1 MTDLIENNHSKA
13 LLHKKRRIAI
23 DRLLSL
29 CSSSLF
35 PKSSDEKQIKADT
48 NHAPAN
54 LSLDSFAF
62 FKVLEITYEEKAPRM
77 EALENVLSNLR
88 LPGINLLFLIIGDRK
103 GVSFYYGVSKDLTE
117 ISKGLIVSE
126 NIRNFCEGILKSS
139 MEGNFRGCRTI
150 ILTDE
155 ENLEILHTLKD
166 MPFITCVQGVP
177 GQIEDREHYQSVDR
191 LVDVMNGDTYAYL
204 VTAKFLTE
212 RCVSAIENNVYSLYD
227 LLKPCS
233 KMSQQI
239 VTGSSVTNIDT
250 RNTGTNLTKGST
262 HTTGTTNNYG
272 RTIQTSR
279 TTPDEKNK
287 ERSQTATSI
296 DATKASSKQESDA
309 TSDST
314 VTIDTRNFGNNRS
327 DTFSDTLSFEI
338 SYHKTER
345 WLRYLDESVLKR
357 LDYGRGKGI
366 FITNIT
372 LLADTN
378 NTLRKLINTTEA
390 LFSGE
395 SDNMAPLSEKFV
407 ENGSKFDEA
416 IRSFQ
421 IPFFEFEKSLS
432 SNDEVFLR
440 TALSQYTNR
449 VRGYFG
455 NWFTVRELSMV
466 SGLPQKEI
474 LGLKLREEVEF
485 GLNYKDIP
493 QEYRLEL
500 GHLVRCGTELKNITV
515 SLDTRDLNKHI
526 FVTGTTG
533 SGKTT
538 TCQKI
543 LLKSGLPFMVIEPSK
558 TEYRILADSDPELL
572 VFTLGR
578 DDVAPFRINPLEF
591 FPHETISSHVDM
603 VKASIES
610 AFDMEA
616 AIPQIIEKSLYDCY
630 ENFGWDLST
639 KKNKYYSEPY
649 ADGIYAFPTFKDL
662 IKQCRKVVEEQ
673 NFDDRLKNEYIGS
686 INARLMGLTVGS
698 KGQMLC
704 SKRSIDFSEL
714 VKRKVILEIEDV
726 KDIGEKA
733 LVMGFV
739 VSNLIEAIRASY
751 YKNPYFRHITLIEEA
766 HRLLKSYSPGDSLSR
781 KNAVEIFTNM
791 LAEVRKYGESLVI
804 ADQVPSNMTPEVLKN
819 TNTKIIHKIFGED
832 EHNAI
837 GNTIALRKEQKDFL
851 SCLSLGRA
859 VVFSQ
864 GWDNSLQVQIE
875 PETDTSEVVNKID
888 QDHECQKRALL
899 FYCSCYQ
906 KGVIKVFRCCEVD
919 PDTDKLKFLVYEIA
933 PQLANLSKFF
943 CELREKSFKLENS
956 TNMNQYAD
964 SICFLLKHIT
974 KLSIA
979 EYMEE
984 ECFSLQSRFAIESQP
999 DGKGKLRC
1007 ELCKFIDMIQ
1017 QKNCNLSVFNS
1028 NSFLS
1033 SN

>member
-1 MTDLIENNHSKA
+1 MTDSTANNDSKI
-13 LLHKKRRIAI
+13 LLHKKRCIAI
-23 DRLLSL
+23 DKLLGL
-29 CSSSLF
+29 CSYSFF
-35 PKSSDEKQIKADT
+35 PKNSDDKQLKAVTDFDST
-48 NHAPAN
+48 NLNP
-54 LSLDSFAF
+54 DSFHF
-62 FKVLEITYEEKAPRM
+62 FKVLEITYEEKAPRI

-88 LPGINLLFLIIGDRK
+88 IPGINLIFLIIGDGK
-103 GVSFYYGVSKDLTE
+103 GASFYYGVSKDLTKVA
-117 ISKGLIVSE
+117 KGYIVFE
-126 NIRNFCEGILKSS
+126 NIRNFCGDIFKSS
-139 MEGNFRGCRTI
+139 MEGNFRGCRTA
-150 ILTDE
+150 ILSDE
-155 ENLEILHTLKD
+155 ENVEILHTLKN

-177 GQIEDREHYQSVDR
+177 GQIEDKEHYQSVDR

-204 VTAKFLTE
+204 VTAKYLLE
-212 RCVSAIENNVYSLYD
+212 KSVSELEDNIFSMYD
-227 LLKPCS
+227 FFKPCS
-233 KMSQQI
+233 KISNQS
-239 VTGSSVTNIDT
+239 VTGSSVTSVDT
-250 RNTGTNLTKGST
+250 CNTGTNLTKGST
-262 HTTGTTNNYG
+262 RTTGTTNNYG

-287 ERSQTATSI
+287 ERSKTATSI
-296 DATKASSKQESDA
+296 DATKASSKQESEA

-314 VTIDTRNFGNNRS
+314 TTIDTRNYGKNTSR
-327 DTFSDTLSFEI
+327 TFSDTLSFEI
-338 SYHKTER
+338 SCHKTER

-357 LDYGRGKGI
+357 LDYGKGKGI
-366 FITNIT
+366 FLTNIT
-372 LLADTN
+372 LLADTK
-378 NTLRKLINTTEA
+378 NTLRKLINTMEA

-395 SDNMAPLSEKFV
+395 SDNMAPLSEKYV
-407 ENGSKFDEA
+407 ERGSKFDEA
-416 IRSFQ
+416 IIGFQ
-421 IPFFEFEKSLS
+421 IPYFEFEKPLS
-432 SNDEVFLR
+432 SKEEVYLR
-440 TALSQYTNR
+440 TALSQYTHLD
-449 VRGYFG
+449 RGYFG
-455 NWFTVRELSMV
+455 NWYTVRELSMV

-485 GLNYKDIP
+485 GLNYKDVP

-500 GHLVRCGTELKNITV
+500 GHLVRCGTELKNIKV
-515 SLDTRDLNKHI
+515 SLDIRDLSKHI

-543 LLKSGLPFMVIEPSK
+543 LLRSCLPFMVIEPSK
-558 TEYRILADSDPELL
+558 NEYRILADSDPELL

-616 AIPQIIEKSLYDCY
+616 AIPQIIEKALYDCY

-639 KKNKYYSEPY
+639 KKNRYYSNPY

-662 IKQCRKVVEEQ
+662 IEQCRKVVEEQ

-704 SKRSIDFSEL
+704 SKRSIDFLEL
-714 VKRKVILEIEDV
+714 VQRKVILEIEDV
-726 KDIGEKA
+726 RDIGEKA

-739 VSNLIEAIRASY
+739 VSNLIEAIRATY
-751 YKNPYFRHITLIEEA
+751 YRNPNFRHITLIEEA
-766 HRLLKSYSPGDSLSR
+766 HRLLKSYSPGDSPSR
-781 KNAVEIFTNM
+781 KNAIEIFTDM

-804 ADQVPSNMTPEVLKN
+804 ADQVPSNMTPDVLKN

-837 GNTIALRKEQKDFL
+837 GNTVSLRKEQKDFL

-864 GWDNSLQVQIE
+864 GWDNSIQVQIE
-875 PETDTSEVVNKID
+875 PETNTSKVVNKIAQD
-888 QDHECQKRALL
+888 QECRKRVLL

-906 KGVIKVFRCCEVD
+906 KGIIRVSRCCEVE
-919 PDTDKLKFLVYEIA
+919 PNIDKFEFLVNEVA
-933 PQLANLSKFF
+933 PRLGNLSKFF
-943 CELREKSFKLENS
+943 CEVRGHSFKLKNS
-956 TNMNQYAD
+956 VNLNQYAE

-979 EYMEE
+979 EYLEE
-984 ECFSLQSRFAIESQP
+984 ECYSLKSRFEMESQSKE
-999 DGKGKLRC
+999 KGKLRY
-1007 ELCKFIDMIQ
+1007 ELCKFIDMVQ
-1017 QKNCNLSVFNS
+1017 QKDSNLSVFNS
-1028 NSFLS
+1028 NDFLS
-1033 SN
+1033 SK

>member
-1 MTDLIENNHSKA
+1 MIDLIENIDISVHNKRCITIDK
-13 LLHKKRRIAI
+13 LLG
-23 DRLLSL
+23 L

-35 PKSSDEKQIKADT
+35 PKNSDNNQIKADINFDST
-48 NHAPAN
+48 NLP
-54 LSLDSFAF
+54 SDSFAF

-88 LPGINLLFLIIGDRK
+88 LSGINLLFLIIGNRK
-103 GVSFYYGVSKDLTE
+103 GVSFYYGVSKDLTK

-139 MEGNFRGCRTI
+139 MEGNFRGCRTT
-150 ILTDE
+150 ILSDE
-155 ENLEILHTLKD
+155 ENIEILHTIKN

-177 GQIEDREHYQSVDR
+177 SQIEDKEHYQSVDR
-191 LVDVMNGDTYAYL
+191 LVDVMNGDIYAYL
-204 VTAKFLTE
+204 VTAKYLPE
-212 RCVSAIENNVYSLYD
+212 KCVSAIENNVYSMYD
-227 LLKPCS
+227 FLKPCS
-233 KMSQQI
+233 KVSQQI
-239 VTGSSVTNIDT
+239 VTGSSVTSVDT
-250 RNTGTNLTKGST
+250 CNTGTNTTKGST
-262 HTTGTTNNYG
+262 DTTGTTKNYG
-272 RTIQTSR
+272 KTIQTSR
-279 TTPDEKNK
+279 TTPDDKNK
-287 ERSQTATSI
+287 DRSETATSI
-296 DATKASSKQESDA
+296 DATKASSSQESHA
-309 TSDST
+309 ISDST
-314 VTIDTRNFGNNRS
+314 VTIDTRNYGKNTSSTSS
-327 DTFSDTLSFEI
+327 DSFSFER
-338 SYHKTER
+338 SCHKTER

-357 LDYGRGKGI
+357 LDYGRGKGM

-372 LLADTN
+372 LLADTK
-378 NTLRKLINTTEA
+378 NTLRKLINTTES

-395 SDNMAPLSEKFV
+395 SDNITPLSEKYV
-407 ENGSKFDEA
+407 EKGSKFDEA

-421 IPFFEFEKSLS
+421 LPSFEFEKPLS
-432 SNDEVFLR
+432 SNEEVFLR
-440 TALSQYTNR
+440 AALSQYTNL
-449 VRGYFG
+449 VCGHFG
-455 NWFTVRELSMV
+455 NWYTVRELSMV

-485 GLNYKDIP
+485 GLNYKDVP
-493 QEYRLEL
+493 QENRLEL

-515 SLDTRDLNKHI
+515 SLDIRDLNKHI

-543 LLKSGLPFMVIEPSK
+543 LLRSGLPFMVVEPSK

-616 AIPQIIEKSLYDCY
+616 AIPQIIEKALYDCY
-630 ENFGWDLST
+630 ENFGWDLTT
-639 KKNKYYSEPY
+639 KKNRYYFDPY

-662 IKQCRKVVEEQ
+662 IEQCRTVVEEQ
-673 NFDDRLKNEYIGS
+673 NFDERLKNEYIGS

-739 VSNLIEAIRASY
+739 VSNLIEAIRANY
-751 YKNPYFRHITLIEEA
+751 YKNPNFRHITLIEEA

-837 GNTIALRKEQKDFL
+837 GNTVALRREQKDFL
-851 SCLSLGRA
+851 SCLGLGRA

-875 PETDTSEVVNKID
+875 PETDTSAVVDKIA
-888 QDHECQKRALL
+888 QDRESKKRALL

-906 KGVIKVFRCCEVD
+906 KGVIRVFRCCEAK
-919 PDTDKLKFLVYEIA
+919 PDTGKLEFLVNEIA
-933 PQLANLSKFF
+933 PQLVNLCKLF
-943 CELREKSFKLENS
+943 CELREGCFKLKNS
-956 TNMNQYAD
+956 TNMNQYSD
-964 SICFLLKHIT
+964 IVCFLLKYIT
-974 KLSIA
+974 KSSIA

-999 DGKGKLRC
+999 EGKGKLRY
-1007 ELCKFIDMIQ
+1007 ELCKFIDAVQ
-1017 QKNCNLSVFNS
+1017 QKISNFSVFNS
-1028 NSFLS
+1028 NSILS
-1033 SN
+1033 SR